1 MGEEKFASLSSG
13 LLARKGGAKPAMRRQ
28 NYINP
33 QGDVSEDLGWNDMG
47 DHDDFNGH
55 DDAHASY
62 GAPHEVCDSD
72 VDGAPVPQIRMQ
84 IDALEVDF
92 GSAEDD
98 GDIRPVPSSGLT
110 PVAAETVPSL
120 FETAPEARFEVV
132 EPQPAK
138 PAPQKMLAR
147 DKIAFTLRLDKDRH
161 LKLRLASAVSNRSAQ
176 QLVTEALDVFLE
188 NQPGL
193 TDFARHSPR
202 AASAR

>member
-1 MGEEKFASLSSG
+1 MSEEKFASLSSG

-62 GAPHEVCDSD
+62 SAPHEVSDSD
-72 VDGAPVPQIRMQ
+72 ANGAPVPEIRKQ

-92 GSAEDD
+92 GPAEDD
-98 GDIRPVPSSGLT
+98 GEIQPVPSSGLT
-110 PVAAETVPSL
+110 PLAAETVPSPL
-120 FETAPEARFEVV
+120 EIASETRPEVV
-132 EPQPAK
+132 QPRPAK
-138 PAPQKMLAR
+138 PAPKKTLAR

-193 TDFARHSPR
+193 ADFARHSPR